1 MVDPVDKSAVRRRE
15 ARVLDRDPEVTGMAK
30 AGPPEFER
38 DPVAESKP

>member
-1 MVDPVDKSAVRRRE
+1 MLP
-15 ARVLDRDPEVTGMAK
+15 ARPIQQLGQITARPIHPEVTGMAK